1 MAAPQLTG
9 PRRRAT
15 LGRGRDAEP
24 EADADMHVIERID
37 IEGNPPP
44 WGVTAI
50 GGFVQS
56 ALRRVEREG
65 AELPDEFCVSF
76 CPWGERNAATLAM
89 ATIADVFEPRF
100 RLVHFTS
107 CGRPYLVAVL
117 TGPDAVDRQCR
128 TLDHLPWSEHYHA
141 RWEDGALRLTLVAER
156 EDIGVEPP
164 ESLGERSLRQL
175 FDSGDLQ
182 RF

>member
-1 MAAPQLTG
+1 
-9 PRRRAT
+9 
-15 LGRGRDAEP
+15 
-24 EADADMHVIERID
+24 MHAIERID
-37 IEGNPPP
+37 IEGTPPP

-50 GGFVQS
+50 GGFVRS
-56 ALRRVEREG
+56 ALSRVEREG
-65 AELPDEFCVSF
+65 GTLPDEFCVSF

-89 ATIADVFEPRF
+89 ATIADVFEPRL

-117 TGPDAVDRQCR
+117 TGPDAADRQCR
-128 TLDHLPWSEHYHA
+128 ALDHLPWSEHYLGH
-141 RWEDGALRLTLVAER
+141 WDGSVLKLTLVAER

-164 ESLGERSLRQL
+164 ASLGERSLRQL
-175 FDSGDLQ
+175 FDSGDLD